1 MKNLN
6 TVLSFSLLLA
16 AATSALAQ
24 PQMENSGFETWENLT
39 TNTREPNE
47 WNSIKTGGGNASTP
61 NGFVVDRSTTVR
73 PGTSGLYSAMLET
86 KNFLIF
92 IINVTVNGVVTN
104 GRVEAPTTNAA
115 DGYIRT
121 KPDDQNFYTTITDRP
136 DSIVVWV
143 NYQPSGNDNGS
154 FEVILHDVVG
164 TGLNA
169 GQMGSLP
176 ESGNSQG
183 NNTPQVIGHAGQNF
197 AASTSGWTRVAV
209 PFTYND
215 SRTPQYILMTAT
227 SSGQGTAVVGSKMY
241 IDDIA
246 LIYHI
251 VGTPS
256 AYSAYVNATNG
267 YPLIVDFS
275 TNGTPVASTDFYVE
289 LSDANGS
296 FASPTVIGALNT
308 AAAQGT
314 INCVVPAGTV
324 AGTGYMIRVNNASP
338 YYRAI
343 AEPFEVI
350 NPTAAIMPPA
360 QQNLAINQ
368 AGTQLDLDA
377 TLAYQGV
384 EWLWSTTP
392 GGPYQSFNPAEVG
405 MSYIPQFAAAGTYY
419 VVSNVNYGPWDLNTN
434 EVVIVVSDV
443 TSVDDAPV
451 ADIRTVV
458 GNGSVRIDLTSM
470 AKGNATYRIT
480 AADGRTVSQGSLH
493 AGMWNELAT
502 PQAAGLYTIDIATAQ
517 GTSVARF
524 SVVD

>member
-1 MKNLN
+1 MYL
-6 TVLSFSLLLA
+6 LISLMLTGVA
-16 AATSALAQ
+16 AMAQ
-24 PQMENSGFETWENLT
+24 PQLENTGFENWENLT
-39 TNTREPNE
+39 SNTREPNE

-73 PGTSGLYSAMLET
+73 PGTAGLYSALVET
-86 KNFLIF
+86 KNFLVVVV
-92 IINVTVNGVVTN
+92 NVTVNGVVTN
-104 GRVEAPTTNAA
+104 GRVEAPTFQAA

-121 KPDDQNFYTTITDRP
+121 KTDDQNFYTSITDRP

-143 NYQPSGNDNGS
+143 NYQPSGNDQGS
-154 FEVILHDVVG
+154 FEVILHDVVDN
-164 TGLNA
+164 GLNA

-183 NNTPQVIGHAGQNF
+183 NNTPQTIGHAGQNF
-197 AASTSGWTRVAV
+197 TASTNGWTRVAL

-215 SRTPQYILMTAT
+215 SRTPQYILFTAT

-256 AYSAYVNATNG
+256 AYSAYVNATNS
-267 YPLIVDFS
+267 YPLTVDFS
-275 TNGTPVASTDFYVE
+275 TNGTPVASTDFVVE
-289 LSDANGS
+289 MSDANGS
-296 FASPTVIGALNT
+296 FANPTVIGTLNT
-308 AAAQGT
+308 SAAQGT
-314 INCVVPAGTV
+314 INCVVPAGTP
-324 AGTGYMIRVNNASP
+324 AGTGYLIRVTNASP
-338 YYRAI
+338 YYRSI
-343 AEPFEVI
+343 PETFEVI
-350 NPTAAIMPPA
+350 NPTAAILPPA
-360 QQNLAINQ
+360 QQNLAINE

-377 TLAYQGV
+377 TLAYLGV

-419 VVSNVNYGPWDLNTN
+419 VISNVNYGPWNLNTN

-443 TSVDDAPV
+443 TSVNEAPV

-458 GNGSVRIDLTSM
+458 GNGSVRIDLTSK
-470 AKGNATYRIT
+470 AKCSATYSIT
-480 AADGRTVSQGSLH
+480 GSDGRMVSHGSLA
-493 AGMWNELAT
+493 AGMWNEVAA
-502 PQAAGLYTIDIATAQ
+502 PQTAGLYTLQLTTEL